1 MILPGDTLAG
11 IWLMTAFI
19 VNSDIMRQN
28 DPQIFTFPDT
38 EHLASILTVEIL
50 NLVKNSMSTGRR
62 FNIALS
68 GGSTPR
74 ILFEHIAKF
83 YKDPGIWDNVSFY
96 WVDERCV
103 HPDHPESNF
112 RMANEIFLCNLPHP
126 NEQVFR
132 MKGEEDPHLEANRYS
147 RLIFNQVHNADNLPA
162 FNLIMLGL
170 GGDGHTASIFPG
182 QLELLWTDNFCDVGV
197 HPGTGQK
204 RITLTGKVINNAEN
218 VFFLVSGREKAKM
231 VARII
236 CEGSGKEE
244 LPATFINPEH
254 GNLSWFLDEAAAS
267 LLHNKENPG

>member
-1 MILPGDTLAG
+1 MHFMDIQRGHGDQKRQMTCLRMILPGDTLAR

-38 EHLASILTVEIL
+38 EHLARILTVEVL
-50 NLVKNSMSTGRR
+50 NLVKDSMSTGRR

-103 HPDHPESNF
+103 PPDHPESNF
-112 RMANEIFLCNLPHP
+112 RMANEIFLCNLSHP
-126 NEQVFR
+126 NDQVFR

-182 QLELLWTDNFCDVGV
+182 QLE
-197 HPGTGQK
+197 
-204 RITLTGKVINNAEN
+204 
-218 VFFLVSGREKAKM
+218 FFSVVLYQ
-231 VARII
+231 
-236 CEGSGKEE
+236 
-244 LPATFINPEH
+244 L
-254 GNLSWFLDEAAAS
+254 
-267 LLHNKENPG
+267 